1 MPEQASE
8 AIVLRTYPLRESDLI
23 VSFFTRDQGKLRGV
37 AHRARRP
44 KGGFGSS
51 LERLS
56 LVRIRYSAHENREL
70 VRING
75 CDLLQSQ
82 FELASDYRCGVAL
95 DVMAEIAEYL
105 LPPHETNERYFR
117 LLVSVLDHLRRAGG
131 NGLWLAVTYF
141 EWWSVRLGGFLPDMP
156 LSEASAALQEK
167 LRTSP
172 IAALPVEN
180 CGRAE
185 TADLRRRL
193 ASLIEAHIERR
204 LLAVP
209 LLEGIE

>member
-56 LVRIRYSAHENREL
+56 HVRIRYAARENQEL
-70 VRING
+70 VRVNG
-75 CDLLQSQ
+75 CDLMQSQ
-82 FELASDYRCGVAL
+82 FALAADYRCGVAL

-105 LPPHETNERYFR
+105 LPPHETNERFYR
-117 LLVSVLDHLRRAGG
+117 LLLSVLEFLRQSGG
-131 NGLWLAVTYF
+131 EGVWQAVTYF
-141 EWWSVRLGGFLPDMP
+141 EWWAVRLSGFLPELR
-156 LSEASAALQEK
+156 LSEAAQQLETQI
-167 LRTSP
+167 RTTP
-172 IAALPVEN
+172 IAALATGD
-180 CGRAE
+180 CQRAE
-185 TADLRRRL
+185 TAELRRRL
-193 ASLIEAHIERR
+193 GALIEAHIERR
-204 LLAVP
+204 LLAAP